1 MLMEGPTE
9 SDADVEG
16 LTAAAD
22 RWDPESLG
30 AGFNDTGAAIELRK
44 QLFE

>member
-1 MLMEGPTE
+1 MEGPTV

-30 AGFNDTGAAIELRK
+30 VDFNDTVAAFEL
-44 QLFE
+44 